1 MIWAAIFLVCT
12 EENCMSVGSPVFP
25 NKEMCELSIS
35 AYGVNIVRQRY
46 PNYNIV
52 SWRCVKL
59 FGDGTDV

>member
-12 EENCMSVGSPVFP
+12 EGNCMSIGSPVFP
-25 NKEMCELSIS
+25 SKEMCELSIG

>member
-1 MIWAAIFLVCT
+1 
-12 EENCMSVGSPVFP
+12 MSIGSPVFP

-35 AYGVNIVRQRY
+35 VYGVNIVRQRY

-59 FGDGTDV
+59 FGDGTDI

>member
-12 EENCMSVGSPVFP
+12 EKNCMSVGSPVFP
-25 NKEMCELSIS
+25 SKEMCELSIG

-46 PNYNIV
+46 PNHNII

-59 FGDGTDV
+59 FGDKTDV

>member
-1 MIWAAIFLVCT
+1 MIWAAIFLICT

-25 NKEMCELSIS
+25 SKEMCELSIG

-46 PNYNIV
+46 PNYNII

-59 FGDGTDV
+59 FGDETDV

>member
-1 MIWAAIFLVCT
+1 
-12 EENCMSVGSPVFP
+12 MSIGSPVFP
-25 NKEMCELSIS
+25 SKEMCELSVS

>member
-1 MIWAAIFLVCT
+1 
-12 EENCMSVGSPVFP
+12 MSVGSPVFP

-46 PNYNIV
+46 PNHNII

-59 FGDGTDV
+59 FGDKTDV